1 MENILPMPSAWS
13 WAEHPSL
20 PHSAPR
26 SYELTTNAQ
35 MNDSPAFS
43 SDDLTETIPHARHH
57 HVDTGAAAFM
67 DDTATKLVL
76 AGNPNVGKSVFFNH
90 LTGLYV
96 DVSNFPG
103 TTVEVSH
110 GTHERWAVYDT
121 PGIYGVSSFN
131 DEERVARDIIM
142 EADIILNV
150 VDAVHLE
157 RDLFLTVQL
166 IDMGKKIAIC
176 LNMMDEAKERG
187 IEINVEELSNRLGVP
202 VLPTTAIR
210 KKGFDRLEEHISQ
223 ACTGNSDP
231 ALHRRLHDLLNRV
244 GSQAEALMVLEG
256 DQVVAAR
263 HGIEPG
269 DDRELI
275 YVERRNRVNRLLD
288 RVMSATERKR
298 PLSTTLGRLAISPV
312 FGFPFLAVVL
322 YAIYLF
328 VGVFIAQDVVGFTE
342 GTIGNRHFETFLKDQ
357 VAAFTG
363 AEISVERVR
372 LDDAGEEVTD
382 GSRTFSFPK
391 GTNADPVLADELDN
405 YRGGRITNTSY
416 TFSSPVAVVFFGEFG
431 AVSMTVTYLLFL
443 LLPLVLGFYFS
454 LSVLEDSGYLPRL
467 ATFVDRALNG
477 IGLNGRAIIPLI
489 LGLGCVTMATITTRL
504 LGTDREKRIATTI
517 LQFAIPCS
525 AQLAV
530 IAALLAT
537 AGPMATLIYCAVI
550 FSVFIGIGTSLD
562 KFLPGTSSPLLLD
575 LPPMRMPRL
584 RNVLQK
590 TWVKTFAFM
599 KEAAPWF
606 FIGSLAVSIM
616 QVTGLLDIWVNLLAP
631 ITTNWLKLPA
641 EASTAFVMGLVRRD
655 FGAAGLYEMALSPMQ
670 VVVAL
675 TTITLFVPC
684 IASLMVMLKE
694 RGTREGLVVWAGSW
708 VLAFGIGGIVAL
720 IIL

>member
-1 MENILPMPSAWS
+1 MNPTSP
-13 WAEHPSL
+13 
-20 PHSAPR
+20 
-26 SYELTTNAQ
+26 LTP
-35 MNDSPAFS
+35 DEI
-43 SDDLTETIPHARHH
+43 TEAIPHAGHR
-57 HVDTGAAAFM
+57 HVDTDASAFLSQ
-67 DDTATKLVL
+67 TKTKLVL
-76 AGNPNVGKSVFFNH
+76 VGNPNVGKSVFFNH

-103 TTVEVSH
+103 TTVEISH
-110 GTHERWAVYDT
+110 GDHARYAVYDT

-131 DEERVARDIIM
+131 DEERVARDIIL
-142 EADIILNV
+142 EADIVLNV

-157 RDLFLTVQL
+157 RDLFLTLQL
-166 IDMGKKIAIC
+166 IDMGKKIAVC
-176 LNMMDEAKERG
+176 LNMMDEAEERG
-187 IEINVEELSNRLGVP
+187 IKIDVAALSDRLGVP

-210 KKGFDRLEEHISQ
+210 KSGFDRLEAHISQ
-223 ACTGNSDP
+223 ACPGNSESS
-231 ALHRRLHDLLNRV
+231 LHRRLHDLLDRV

-256 DQVVAAR
+256 DAVIAQR
-263 HGIEPG
+263 HGIAPG
-269 DDRELI
+269 EDRELI

-288 RVMSATERKR
+288 TVMTAAERKR
-298 PLSTTLGRLAISPV
+298 TLSTKLGRIAISPV
-312 FGFPFLAVVL
+312 LGIPFLAVVL

-342 GTIGNRHFETFLKDQ
+342 GTLGNRYFETFVKDH
-357 VAAFTG
+357 VAAYSG
-363 AEISVERVR
+363 AEITVEKIG
-372 LDDAGEEVTD
+372 LDAEGEEMTLS
-382 GSRTFSFPK
+382 SRVFDFPE
-391 GTNADPVLADELDN
+391 GVDAAPELAAQMES
-405 YRGGRITNTSY
+405 YRNGGLNTIRY
-416 TFSSPVAVVFFGEFG
+416 TFHSPIAVVFFGEFG

-443 LLPLVLGFYFS
+443 LLPLVFGFYLS

-467 ATFVDRALNG
+467 ATFVDRMLNG

-537 AGPMATLIYCAVI
+537 AGIQATLIYSAAIVTI
-550 FSVFIGIGTSLD
+550 FIAIGTVLD
-562 KFLPGTSSPLLLD
+562 KALPGKSSPLLLD
-575 LPPMRMPRL
+575 LPPMRLPRL
-584 RNVLQK
+584 RNVFQK
-590 TWVKTFAFM
+590 TWVKTVAFM
-599 KEAAPWF
+599 KEATPWF
-606 FIGSLAVSIM
+606 FIGALGVSIM
-616 QVTGLLDIWVNLLAP
+616 QVTGVLDMWVDLLAP

-655 FGAAGLYEMALSPMQ
+655 FGAAGLYDMQLSPMQ

-694 RGTREGLVVWAGSW
+694 RGTREGLVIWAGSW
-708 VLAFGIGGIVAL
+708 VLAFGAGGIVAL
-720 IIL
+720 IVL